1 MENNMEIIKLHLKE
15 SFIDLQKIKYE
26 IRKVRSRKRNNVIY
40 ATTKRNEDKIILI
53 INDKEVL
60 EIRYKKGLEQILTG
74 ITYELERQIESRK
87 RVISYLKA
95 INNIVIDELEETI
108 EDEDLDLYL
117 WFEMIFW

>member
-117 WFEMIFW
+117 

>member
-60 EIRYKKGLEQILTG
+60 EIRYKKGLEQILIG